1 MQFLHSRQSRAGLLI
16 FALGVAIVI
25 AVSPFAIGLLGSGVL
40 YVMFVAMYRRL
51 HRVLRTEGAA
61 TVTLLAAILL
71 IVLPLTWLVGL
82 VVDQAPETLKAARSA
97 EVFSGL
103 STLTIGRF
111 QVGAEIAKASDT
123 IVSWVSGQAFD
134 FVGSAAHAT
143 LNLVISFFGLFY
155 LLTSGARGWLAARE
169 YLPFSPNVSDQLKDR
184 FFSVTKATLMG
195 TALTSLLQ
203 GTIVGLGFWI
213 VGLPTPAFWGVV
225 TAIAS
230 ILPVLGSALV
240 WLPGVLALVLQQ
252 RYGAAIT
259 LAAIGGVLAS
269 NIDNVIRPIVYKRVS
284 NIHPMITLIG
294 AFAGVQYFGLLG
306 VLLGPLAIAYFFELL
321 RLYQHEYGSLA
332 AVESE
337 PQDANSTAAS

>member
-1 MQFLHSRQSRAGLLI
+1 MQLLHSRQSRAGLLI
-16 FALGVAIVI
+16 FALGIAIVI
-25 AVSPFAIGLLGSGVL
+25 AVWPFAIGLLGSGVL
-40 YVMFVAMYRRL
+40 YVMFIGTYRWLRRFL
-51 HRVLRTEGAA
+51 HADGAA
-61 TVTLLAAILL
+61 TITLLVAILL

-82 VVDQAPETLKAARSA
+82 VVDQAPETLRAAKSA
-97 EVFSGL
+97 AVFSSL
-103 STLTIGRF
+103 STLTIGKY

-123 IVSWVSGQAFD
+123 IVTWLSGQAFD

-155 LLTSGARGWLAARE
+155 LLTSGEKGWASVRE
-169 YLPFSPNVSDQLKDR
+169 YLPFSPKISDELKDR
-184 FFSVTKATLMG
+184 FFSVTKATLVG
-195 TALTSLLQ
+195 TTLTALLQ
-203 GTIVGLGFWI
+203 GTIVGVGFAL

-252 RYGAAIT
+252 RYGAAIA
-259 LAAIGGVLAS
+259 LGAIGGILAS
-269 NIDNVIRPIVYKRVS
+269 NIDNVIRPIVYRRVS

-294 AFAGVQYFGLLG
+294 AFAGVRYFGLLG

-321 RLYQHEYGSLA
+321 RLYQLQYGSLA
-332 AVESE
+332 GVPSE
-337 PQDANSTAAS
+337 PATGDETTTR